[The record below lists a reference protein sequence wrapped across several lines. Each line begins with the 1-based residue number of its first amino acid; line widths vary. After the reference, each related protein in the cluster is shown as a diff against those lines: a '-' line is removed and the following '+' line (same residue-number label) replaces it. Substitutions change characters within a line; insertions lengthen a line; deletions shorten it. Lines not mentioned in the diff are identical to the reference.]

1 MLEFMV
7 VVQTC
12 SSNRDDMHP
21 EVLSKSRGLGDCVV
35 KLKKVGIYAKKSH
48 PEVEQIAMFAAQR
61 FAAAGIDVLI
71 EDGLAEQIGQ
81 VSGCSGEDIPS
92 LVDLILVLGGDG
104 TLISVA
110 RQVGDRQ
117 VPIVGVNLGQLGF
130 LTEITREE
138 LPDMLDRLIAG
149 DYKIS
154 ERMMVDALIHRDD
167 KIIGEYTVLNDAV
180 INKGALARIIDLETY
195 VDGRHLSTYKAD
207 GLIIST
213 PTGSTGYSLAAGG
226 PIIYPEINSLLITP
240 ICPHMLT
247 NRPIIIWS
255 RSIIEIEV
263 KFQDDV
269 VFFTADGQVGHKL
282 LPGDRVEVRRSAT
295 RARLVISPYRE
306 YFQILRTKLS
316 WGER

>member
-1 MLEFMV
+1 M
-7 VVQTC
+7 
-12 SSNRDDMHP
+12 
-21 EVLSKSRGLGDCVV
+21 
-35 KLKKVGIYAKKSH
+35 LKKIGIYAKKSH
-48 PEVEQIAMFAAQR
+48 PEVEQIAMFVAQK
-61 FAAAGIDVLI
+61 FTIAGIDVLI

-81 VSGCSGEDIPS
+81 VNGYAGEEIPS
-92 LVDLILVLGGDG
+92 QVDMIVVLGGDG

-110 RQVGDRQ
+110 RQVGERE

-130 LTEITREE
+130 LTEITHEE
-138 LPDMLDRLIAG
+138 LPEMLDRLIAG
-149 DYKIS
+149 DYKVS
-154 ERMMVDALIHRDD
+154 ERMMIDAFIHRED
-167 KIIGEYTVLNDAV
+167 KVIGKYTVLNDAV
-180 INKGALARIIDLETY
+180 INKGALARIIDMETY

-247 NRPIIIWS
+247 NRPIIVWS
-255 RSIIEIEV
+255 RSVIEIEV

-282 LPGDRVEVRRSAT
+282 LRGDRVELRRSET
-295 RARLVISPYRE
+295 RTRLVSSPSRE

>member
-1 MLEFMV
+1 M
-7 VVQTC
+7 
-12 SSNRDDMHP
+12 
-21 EVLSKSRGLGDCVV
+21 
-35 KLKKVGIYAKKSH
+35 LKKIGIYAKKSH
-48 PEVEQIAMFAAQR
+48 PEVEQITMVAAQR
-61 FAAAGIDVLI
+61 LTSAGIEVLI

-81 VSGCSGEDIPS
+81 VNGHSGEDIPS
-92 LVDLILVLGGDG
+92 AVDMILVLGGDG

-138 LPDMLDRLIAG
+138 MPEMLDRLIAG

-154 ERMMVDALIHRDD
+154 ERMMIDAFIHRDD
-167 KIIGEYTVLNDAV
+167 QVVGKYRVLNDAV
-180 INKGALARIIDLETY
+180 INKGALARIIDMETY

-247 NRPIIIWS
+247 NRPVIVWS
-255 RSIIEIEV
+255 RSVIEIEV

-282 LPGDRVEVRRSAT
+282 LPGDRVEVRRSEIRT
-295 RARLVISPYRE
+295 RLVSSPSRE

>member
-1 MLEFMV
+1 M
-7 VVQTC
+7 
-12 SSNRDDMHP
+12 
-21 EVLSKSRGLGDCVV
+21 
-35 KLKKVGIYAKKSH
+35 LKKIGIYAKKSH
-48 PEVEQIAMFAAQR
+48 PEVEQIAMFVAQK
-61 FAAAGIDVLI
+61 FTTAGIDVLI

-81 VSGCSGEDIPS
+81 VNGHAGEDIPS
-92 LVDLILVLGGDG
+92 QVDMIVVLGGDG

-110 RQVGDRQ
+110 RQVGERE

-130 LTEITREE
+130 LTEITHEE
-138 LPDMLDRLIAG
+138 LPEMLDRLIAG
-149 DYKIS
+149 DYKVS
-154 ERMMVDALIHRDD
+154 ERMMIDAFIHRED
-167 KIIGEYTVLNDAV
+167 KVIGKYTVLNDAV
-180 INKGALARIIDLETY
+180 INKGALARIIDMETY

-247 NRPIIIWS
+247 NRPIIVWS
-255 RSIIEIEV
+255 RSVIEIEV

-282 LPGDRVEVRRSAT
+282 LRGDRVELRRSET
-295 RARLVISPYRE
+295 RTRLVSSPSRE

>member
-1 MLEFMV
+1 M
-7 VVQTC
+7 
-12 SSNRDDMHP
+12 
-21 EVLSKSRGLGDCVV
+21 

-48 PEVEQIAMFAAQR
+48 PEVEKIAMFASQR
-61 FAAAGIDVLI
+61 LLAAGVEVLI

-81 VSGCSGEDIPS
+81 VAGYAGDEIPS

-110 RQVGDRQ
+110 RLVGDRQ
-117 VPIVGVNLGQLGF
+117 IPIVGVNLGQLGF
-130 LTEITREE
+130 LTEITRDE
-138 LPDMLDRLIAG
+138 LPDMLDKLIAG

-154 ERMMVDALIHRDD
+154 ERMMIDALIYRDG
-167 KIIGEYTVLNDAV
+167 KVVGEYTVLNDAV
-180 INKGALARIIDLETY
+180 INKGALARIIDMETY